1 MTVHKVSELVNGR
14 IVVNHDESRQVSFA
28 FASDLM
34 SDVLTL
40 MEDDVM
46 LITGLATVQ
55 ALRTALMSDIDTVL
69 IVRGKKITAEMIDI
83 ARSHE
88 LSLIQS
94 AYSMFRASGIL
105 YRNGLKAVF

>member
-1 MTVHKVSELVNGR
+1 MNIQRVAELVEGR
-14 IVVNHDESRQVSFA
+14 IVTGDEQDRHVSFA

-55 ALRTALMSDIDTVL
+55 AVRTAVMSDISTIL
-69 IVRGKKITAEMIDI
+69 LVRGKKATEEMVQI
-83 ARSHE
+83 AKANE
-88 LSLIQS
+88 IALIET
-94 AYSMFRASGIL
+94 AYSMFRSSGVL
-105 YRNGLKAVF
+105 YGDGLKAVF

>member
-1 MTVHKVSELVNGR
+1 MTIQEVSERVHGR
-14 IVVNHDESRQVSFA
+14 IVVSHDPSRQVSFA

-55 ALRTALMSDIDTVL
+55 ALRTALMSDIDTIL
-69 IVRGKKITAEMIDI
+69 IVRGKKITTEMIEI
-83 ARSHE
+83 ATSHE
-88 LSLIQS
+88 LSLIHS

-105 YRNGLKAVF
+105 YQNGLKAVF

>member
-1 MTVHKVSELVNGR
+1 MTIQEVADLVEGKI
-14 IVVNHDESRQVSFA
+14 IVASDTTREVTLA

-40 MEDDVM
+40 MEDDIM

-55 ALRTALMSDIDTVL
+55 AIRTALMSDINTLL
-69 IVRGKKITAEMIDI
+69 IVRGKKITTEMVEIAET
-83 ARSHE
+83 HE

-94 AYSMFRASGIL
+94 TYSMFRASGVL
-105 YRNGLKAVF
+105 YTNGLKAVF

>member
-1 MTVHKVSELVNGR
+1 MTVHEVSELVNGQ
-14 IVVNHDESRQVSFA
+14 IVVNHDASRQVSFA

-55 ALRTALMSDIDTVL
+55 ALRTALMSDIDTIL
-69 IVRGKKITAEMIDI
+69 IVRGKKITTEMIEI
-83 ARSHE
+83 AKSHE

-105 YRNGLKAVF
+105 YQNGLKAVF